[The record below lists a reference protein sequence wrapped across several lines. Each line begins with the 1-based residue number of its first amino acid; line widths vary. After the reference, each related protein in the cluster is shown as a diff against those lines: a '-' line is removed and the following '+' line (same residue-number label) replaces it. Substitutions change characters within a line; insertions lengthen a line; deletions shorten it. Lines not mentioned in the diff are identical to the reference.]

1 MKKNLFIYSLLFV
14 FILNSCKKK
23 IEVVPPSSDKK
34 LSSFKF
40 KVADNSNLFTS
51 DITGLINK
59 DTIRVKV
66 PTALSLTHLVPE
78 IIHTGKSIAPL
89 SKSPKNFTVPVH
101 YLVTA
106 ADGSTI
112 NYIVIVTY
120 MSSSK
125 SIDSFVFKSSD
136 NIGLLNDIA
145 GVISN
150 DTIKVIVVDDI
161 DITKLVPTVSFTG
174 SFLSPETKNVQNFF
188 NTVTYTVTAEDGS
201 TKIYKVVVSAN
212 ATVFLG
218 STDGNLYA
226 VDAATGTLKWKY
238 NTGSERV
245 ASPCYYNGILYA
257 GTKNGYLHAIDA
269 ATGTLKWK
277 FMEFEGDYSYPSVHN
292 GMVYFVV
299 STNFRSSYL
308 YAIDTSFGTIIW
320 KRSQYVGVSDLTI
333 VNQTLYYG
341 DSDGV
346 IARDAM
352 TGDILWIQPGG
363 LTYHNPAVVNN
374 KLYTTAEQVILES
387 LNAETGAINW
397 RYLDADRNN
406 VSNSPTVDE
415 DAVYIGSVK
424 GLYSINTIDGT
435 LKWKFILP
443 SSNSFSCPIV
453 ANGLV
458 YSGAS
463 NPYTGGRNC
472 QFYALNKLTGTV
484 AWRKDNFLEPATA
497 TSGATVA
504 HGVVFVNGLN
514 NTLYALNGATGETK
528 WTFQA
533 NSSISTYLCVV
544 DAMGKIFYNGNSG
557 DQN

>member
-1 MKKNLFIYSLLFV
+1 MKKVLFIYSLLFLL
-14 FILNSCKKK
+14 ILNSCKKK
-23 IEVVPPSSDKK
+23 IEIIPPSSNKE

-40 KVADNSNLFTS
+40 KVADNNNLFST
-51 DITGLINK
+51 DITGQINK

-66 PTALSLTHLVPE
+66 PIGLSLTHLVPE
-78 IIHTGKSIAPL
+78 LIHTGKNIIPL

-106 ADGSTI
+106 ADGSTK
-112 NYIVIVTY
+112 NYVVIVSY
-120 MSSSK
+120 ISSLK

-136 NIGLLNDIA
+136 NIGLPKDLA

-161 DITKLVPTVSFTG
+161 DITNLIPTVSFTG
-174 SFLSPETKNVQNFF
+174 YSLLPETKSVQNF
-188 NTVTYTVTAEDGS
+188 NYTVRYIVTAEDGS
-201 TKIYKVVVSAN
+201 IKIYKVVVSAN

-226 VDAATGTLKWKY
+226 FDAATGTLKWKY

-257 GTKNGYLHAIDA
+257 GTSNGYLYAIDA

-277 FMEFEGDYSYPSVHN
+277 FMEFEGSYSYPSVHN

-299 STNFRSSYL
+299 STNFRSSYI
-308 YAIDTSFGTIIW
+308 YAIDTSFGNIIW
-320 KRSQYVGVSDLTI
+320 KKSQYVGVSDLTI

-341 DSDGV
+341 YSDGV

-352 TGDILWIQPGG
+352 TGNILWIQPGG
-363 LTYHNPAVVNN
+363 LTFQNPAVVNN
-374 KLYTTAEQVILES
+374 TLYTTAEQVILKS
-387 LNAETGAINW
+387 LNAETGAKNW
-397 RYLDADRNN
+397 QYLDVDRNN
-406 VSNSPTVDE
+406 VSNSPTVDG
-415 DAVYIGSVK
+415 DAVYIGSFK
-424 GLYSINTIDGT
+424 GLYAINSIDGT

-443 SSNSFSCPIV
+443 NSNSFSCPIV
-453 ANGLV
+453 ADGLV

-463 NPYTGGRNC
+463 NDYRGGRNC
-472 QFYALNKLTGTV
+472 QFYAINKKTGAV
-484 AWRKDNFLEPATA
+484 AWSKDNFLEPATA

-528 WTFQA
+528 WTFEA
-533 NSSISTYLCVV
+533 SSTISTYLCVV
-544 DAMGKIFYNGNSG
+544 DASGKIFYNGNSG